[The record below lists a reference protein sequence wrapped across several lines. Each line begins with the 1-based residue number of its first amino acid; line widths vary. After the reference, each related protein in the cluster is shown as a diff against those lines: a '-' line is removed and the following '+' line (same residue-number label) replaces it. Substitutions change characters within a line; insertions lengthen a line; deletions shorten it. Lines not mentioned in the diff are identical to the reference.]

1 MNRKRWQ
8 QIEAL
13 YRAAQECGWKAHA
26 ALMAYADPG
35 LRREVET
42 LLAQEETSAI
52 SK

>member
-1 MNRKRWQ
+1 MNRSWQ
-8 QIEAL
+8 QVEAL
-13 YRAAQECGWKAHA
+13 YRAAQECGAHA
-26 ALMAYADPG
+26 ALMAYTDPK